1 MINCERMLAWLMHLQ
16 RFVVLFLV
24 CYRSLT
30 NKTNC
35 EPHISPLVSLARG
48 WCVVTYSPLRV
59 VRRNAEDAEDE
70 HFVLILSC
78 QR

>member
-1 MINCERMLAWLMHLQ
+1 MLAWWRHLQ
-16 RFVVLFLV
+16 RFLVLFLV

-30 NKTNC
+30 NKR
-35 EPHISPLVSLARG
+35 ELQAAPLVSLARG

>member
-1 MINCERMLAWLMHLQ
+1 MLAWLMPYSGLL
-16 RFVVLFLV
+16 LFLV

-30 NKTNC
+30 NKR
-35 EPHISPLVSLARG
+35 ELQAAPLVSLARG

-70 HFVLILSC
+70 HFVLQFCYLSK
-78 QR
+78 